1 MPLYKS
7 IQLNSQTSV
16 KIWKIEESFET
27 LLNPLK
33 LTELSKNRV
42 EGMKSEVHARGFLS
56 VRHLLK
62 EFGYTDDQLSY
73 NGHGK
78 PFLNDGKHISITHS
92 NNFSAAIIGD
102 KPNGIDIE
110 KQRPK
115 IENIA
120 GKFIDYE
127 NHWMPMY
134 DEDKITQLSMI
145 WCVKESLYKLYA
157 RPGLSFKNH
166 CMVIP
171 FSIEDKLTKC
181 WIDINDKRSDYIA
194 QFLNFEGFSCAY
206 ISE

>member
-16 KIWKIEESFET
+16 KIWKIEESFES
-27 LLNPLK
+27 LLNPLT

-62 EFGYTDDQLSY
+62 EFGYTDDQLTY
-73 NGHGK
+73 NDHGK
-78 PFLNDGKHISITHS
+78 PFLNDGKQVSITHS
-92 NNFSAAIIGD
+92 NNFSAVIIGNT
-102 KPNGIDIE
+102 PNGIDIE

-127 NHWMPMY
+127 NHWMQMY
-134 DEDKITQLSMI
+134 KEDKIIQLSMI

-157 RPGLSFKNH
+157 QPGLSFKNH

-171 FSIEDKLTKC
+171 FSIEDNQTKC
-181 WIDINDKRSDYIA
+181 WIDINEKRLDYHA
-194 QFLNFEGFSCAY
+194 HLMNFEGFSCAY